1 MMIMNENEHYS
12 SETELWS
19 TLRTTRSAKA
29 GLNNPIH
36 MEVSSELLNNRI
48 WSEDFYSFV
57 TY

>member
-1 MMIMNENEHYS
+1 MKIMNENERYP

-29 GLNNPIH
+29 RLNNPVH
-36 MEVSSELLNNRI
+36 MELSSILLNNRI
-48 WSEDFYSFV
+48 WSEGFYSFV